1 VIVRDFNATACVHE
15 QTVTVTANPEP
26 TRSEQARD
34 SKERQRKSMQT
45 RRTRGRTA
53 EASAGVDGDVNIN
66 SPYNDDIEI
75 VIDDDS
81 DGDGAG
87 DAEPGPSPGDARDD
101 AEASASTC
109 LLDGATLDAIADIF
123 SGAKKGRGTKSSTK
137 NEKKNLAASV
147 TWKPDLLLPQ
157 RDPDPSAYRTLQ
169 TTTTAK
175 KAPPSKKELSKEW
188 FRLPTQEIT
197 DEVKADLRVLR
208 LRAAFDTKR
217 FYKKDD
223 STKFPTQFHVG
234 RVVEHAAD
242 FYSSRLTKKQRKAT
256 MAEEVMHDEYLSAV
270 RKKRFNKIQ
279 EEATYWSNKASK
291 GRKTNNPR
299 IKKKPPRKKH

>member
-1 VIVRDFNATACVHE
+1 
-15 QTVTVTANPEP
+15 
-26 TRSEQARD
+26 
-34 SKERQRKSMQT
+34 MQT

-101 AEASASTC
+101 AEASTR

-123 SGAKKGRGTKSSTK
+123 AGAKKGRGTKSSAK
-137 NEKKNLAASV
+137 NEKKNLAAGV

-157 RDPDPSAYRTLQ
+157 RDPDPSAYSKHAYRTLQ

-242 FYSSRLTKKQRKAT
+242 FYSSRLTKKQRKTT